1 MELNNVMGIEELR
14 SKVNSNLEDRDNYYK
29 MIVNSSVI
37 SKFTGREGIITD
49 IDKKNVYVNY
59 ECWASIP
66 TSLEKYKDVLDV
78 EDHINENINKYVET
92 YNIERKINRLAK
104 KLANQ

>member
-78 EDHINENINKYVET
+78 EEYINENINKYVET
-92 YNIERKINRLAK
+92 FNIERKLNRLAK